1 MYQFKKTITIGECL
15 LLHASG
21 FAIPCRNGK
30 PIGAIDEYGD
40 ICVCCGNDV
49 PEGRQ
54 VCLICEKGKEM
65 KEVDLA
71 IEACLEEMP

>member
-1 MYQFKKTITIGECL
+1 MFSQSKTITLGECL
-15 LLHASG
+15 LLHQSG

-40 ICVCCGNDV
+40 MCVCCGATV
-49 PEGRQ
+49 PEGRMI
-54 VCLICEKGKEM
+54 CLVCEKGKEM

>member
-15 LLHASG
+15 LLHQSG

-40 ICVCCGNDV
+40 VCVCCGNDV

-54 VCLICEKGKEM
+54 ICLSCEKGKEV

-71 IEACLEEMP
+71 IEECLEEMP